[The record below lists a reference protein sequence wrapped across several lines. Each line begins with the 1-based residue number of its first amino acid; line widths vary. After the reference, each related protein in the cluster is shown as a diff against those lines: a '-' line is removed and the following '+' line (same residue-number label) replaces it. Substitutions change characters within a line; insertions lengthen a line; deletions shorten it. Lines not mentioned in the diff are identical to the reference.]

1 MIHPDETP
9 CVPCLHCNARSS
21 GSGKR
26 GESHG
31 PCAASAVAGSTEAPV
46 SRGSCIALVTFHAE
60 ATLSEGITCSIARG
74 SATVAGLHPAAGG
87 DGTELCSA
95 DMLLESL
102 ASCVGVTLKSV
113 ATSMGAH
120 ARGGHI
126 AVDGDLDFRGTLAV
140 ERDVA
145 VGFTSI
151 RSRSRSMRPRP
162 RAAGD
167 APSPHRALLRGL
179 PDGSL
184 LAAGADE
191 LGDDRAAGPSRD
203 VRT

>member
-1 MIHPDETP
+1 MDRAQLRQLQAP
-9 CVPCLHCNARSS
+9 L
-21 GSGKR
+21 KR
-26 GESHG
+26 QYRED
-31 PCAASAVAGSTEAPV
+31 PAS
-46 SRGSCIALVTFHAE
+46 ALVTFHAE

-113 ATSMGAH
+113 ATSMGADV
-120 ARGGHI
+120 RGGHI

-151 RSRSRSMRPRP
+151 RV
-162 RAAGD
+162 AVTLD
-167 APSPHRALLRGL
+167 CDLAPELLETLLRL
-179 PDGSL
+179 TERYCVVYQTLRSSPQVQTSWVTTAQPD
-184 LAAGADE
+184 
-191 LGDDRAAGPSRD
+191 RSRD